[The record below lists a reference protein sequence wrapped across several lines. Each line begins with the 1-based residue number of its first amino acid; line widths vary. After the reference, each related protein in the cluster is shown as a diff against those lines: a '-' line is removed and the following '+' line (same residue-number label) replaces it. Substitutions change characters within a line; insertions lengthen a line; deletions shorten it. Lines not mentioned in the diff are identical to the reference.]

1 MKKLTTLVLAA
12 GLLVSSFAGSA
23 SAGEFKP
30 VFQLAE
36 EFTYGDAGAYS
47 PENFNA
53 TTRIRFGFDYVASE
67 DLSATILFQYRNGSW
82 GNNNGNDFT
91 ADHELSAMGTGSHF
105 RMRLAYLDW
114 TIPSTDV
121 KVRMGRHA
129 VVAPSYAFGS
139 AILDGRG
146 DGITI
151 TSALNDNINV
161 GFTWVRIDSG
171 VRGSDKYLDKFGNA
185 KPFGT
190 WGYADDSDAV
200 MLNAEFAYDGFKVAP
215 WLMYASTQKGAEA
228 YLFTSDNNILSS
240 RSPYFSDFAA
250 DSFVIGASAELNMF
264 DPFVFAIDALYSNT
278 KLHNA
283 NTLDDP
289 FVEDSLDGFYI
300 GAKASYKFDN
310 GTASLGGWYATGND
324 WNEGNFNRNDN
335 GFVLLDGG
343 FSASTIL
350 FDGNMVG
357 VDGFTNVMN
366 GGTDSPFG
374 TWGIIAEYAN
384 FSFIENL
391 SHTARVLYVKGTS
404 ENETAVAGTYYRTS
418 NSLLGNFTKDDS
430 AIEIDFDTTYQIYK
444 NLSATLQLG
453 YAIFDQSDLDPLD
466 ATLKEQDDIFRS
478 ALTFVYKF

>member
-30 VFQLAE
+30 VLQFAE
-36 EFTYGDAGAYS
+36 EFTYGDGGFNS

-53 TTRIRFGFDYVASE
+53 TSRIRFGFDYVASE

-82 GNNNGNDFT
+82 GNNNGSDFT
-91 ADHELSAMGTGSHF
+91 ADHELSGMKAGSHF
-105 RMRLAYLDW
+105 RMRLAYIDW

-129 VVAPSYAFGS
+129 LVAPSYAFGS

-151 TSALNDNINV
+151 TSAINDNINL
-161 GFTWVRIDSG
+161 GFSWFRVDS
-171 VRGSDKYLDKFGNA
+171 DTQNA
-185 KPFGT
+185 KNFEKGVNVE
-190 WGYADDSDAV
+190 DDADAV
-200 MLNAEFAYDGFKVAP
+200 MLNAEFAYDGFKVTP
-215 WLMYASTQKGAEA
+215 WVLYAHKQ
-228 YLFTSDNNILSS
+228 DNAMAGNYNTFQHEEYNS
-240 RSPYFSDFAA
+240 

-264 DPFVFAIDALYSNT
+264 DPFVFAVDALYTNT
-278 KLHNA
+278 KYHNA
-283 NTLDDP
+283 PL
-289 FVEDSLDGFYI
+289 FVEDSFDAYYVA
-300 GAKASYKFDN
+300 AKASYKFDN
-310 GTASLGGWYATGND
+310 GTASLGGWYSNGVDYRGDFYRNNDTGY
-324 WNEGNFNRNDN
+324 
-335 GFVLLDGG
+335 VILDGG

-357 VDGFTNVMN
+357 VDGFTNKAQM
-366 GGTDSPFG
+366 GTDSPLG
-374 TWGIIAEYAN
+374 TWGLIAEYAN

-391 SHTARVLYVKGTS
+391 SHSARILYVEGTS
-404 ENETAVAGTYYRTS
+404 KYDGYNTNAP
-418 NSLLGNFTKDDS
+418 LGSRKFLFSEDDS

-453 YAIFDQSDLDPLD
+453 YAMFDQDNLPFGVD
-466 ATLKEQDDIFRS
+466 EQDDIFRS
-478 ALTFVYKF
+478 ALTFIYKF